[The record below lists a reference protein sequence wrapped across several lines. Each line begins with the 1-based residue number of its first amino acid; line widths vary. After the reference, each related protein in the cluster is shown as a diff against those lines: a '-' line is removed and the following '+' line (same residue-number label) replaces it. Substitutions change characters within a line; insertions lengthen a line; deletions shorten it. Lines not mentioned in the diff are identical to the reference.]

1 MRALAVTIWICS
13 YAQSAKGTREKG
25 ATEER
30 SDGASASS
38 HVPACLLLM
47 LDTTPSRPAASTMV
61 KASFIVG
68 HCWPCGCR
76 PLLPRSNL
84 ALARLLPATACLCFR
99 PALYE

>member
-38 HVPACLLLM
+38 HVPACLLLLM
-47 LDTTPSRPAASTMV
+47 LDATPSRPAASTMV
-61 KASFIVG
+61 KAPFIVG
-68 HCWPCGCR
+68 PVVYVGATYGAIR
-76 PLLPRSNL
+76 PLLGR
-84 ALARLLPATACLCFR
+84 
-99 PALYE
+99 